1 MKVLCGEETWV
12 VKTKEEI
19 DPQVTYSGWRS
30 LSARQIGGYR
40 NECFNF
46 VKHLCLLKNVFYT
59 VLNILTKGC
68 SVDAV

>member
-30 LSARQIGGYR
+30 LQTL
-40 NECFNF
+40 E
-46 VKHLCLLKNVFYT
+46 
-59 VLNILTKGC
+59 
-68 SVDAV
+68 